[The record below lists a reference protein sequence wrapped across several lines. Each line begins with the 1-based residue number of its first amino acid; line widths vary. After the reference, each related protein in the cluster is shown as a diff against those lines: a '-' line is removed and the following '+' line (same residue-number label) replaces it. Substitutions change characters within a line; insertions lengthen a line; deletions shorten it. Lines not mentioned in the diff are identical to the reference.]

1 MAYYEGYTQT
11 EIASRLDIALGTV
24 KTRTSRGLQRL
35 AALLESREAPRVNGH
50 VFDDLP
56 LLLTGEA
63 DRATVAAVTAHLREC
78 DDCRDELISAV
89 AAHAALMSAVK
100 FAADLV
106 EPQPLGDSQL
116 GPGRRPARAGSLRS
130 LRRDPARTGR
140 RRGTG
145 RTRPPGLD
153 QSPGS
158 RRRAR
163 PTAAHR
169 RRNWIAAAA
178 AVVVLARR
186 RRVPGHADRLE
197 SGRRRATLHCAAYG
211 EGTTPASAKLIGD
224 DKMSLD
230 ASSLPALAT
239 GSYYEVWLTNGART
253 AMAPVGVLDADRK
266 ATHHRAGE

>member
-1 MAYYEGYTQT
+1 M
-11 EIASRLDIALGTV
+11 
-24 KTRTSRGLQRL
+24 
-35 AALLESREAPRVNGH
+35 NGH

-89 AAHAALMSAVK
+89 AAHAALTSAVK

-106 EPQPLGDSQL
+106 EPQPLGVSNSVPGDAPPAPDLSAL
-116 GPGRRPARAGSLRS
+116 FAEIRLELAADAGPAEPHHPGSTSHRARAGA
-130 LRRDPARTGR
+130 P
-140 RRGTG
+140 
-145 RTRPPGLD
+145 
-153 QSPGS
+153 
-158 RRRAR
+158 R

-178 AVVVLARR
+178 AVVVLA
-186 RRVPGHADRLE
+186 GGGGYLATQTGS
-197 SGRRRATLHCAAYG
+197 SGPPSRNLALAAYG
-211 EGTTPASAKLIGD
+211 EGTTPASVKLIGD

-230 ASSLPALAT
+230 ASSLPQLAT

-253 AMAPVGVLDADRK
+253 AMAPVGVLDADRTARITVPASEMSSYAAIEVSVQK
-266 ATHHRAGE
+266 TSGVGSYSGDSVLRGVYA